1 MGEDKSSPSQ
11 RNPVPVIANAVYVQ
25 PSPNWLLGQRYA
37 QKAIVT
43 GFFGLFFLGI
53 FLGPAAIRHARK
65 AESFNVPAVFGKTL
79 GTIGTLIGVTVCMI
93 VAYKLFAPDY
103 IIAWVEGTTAT
114 VNGLFADKK
123 KP

>member
-1 MGEDKSSPSQ
+1 
-11 RNPVPVIANAVYVQ
+11 VPAPIANAVYVQ

-43 GFFGLFFLGI
+43 GLFGIFILGI

-79 GTIGTLIGVTVCMI
+79 GTIGTLIGVI
-93 VAYKLFAPDY
+93 VAYKMFAPDY
-103 IIAWVEGTTAT
+103 VITWVEGATTQ
-114 VNGLFADKK
+114 VNNFVK
-123 KP
+123 

>member
-1 MGEDKSSPSQ
+1 MPAT
-11 RNPVPVIANAVYVQ
+11 IANAVYVQ

-43 GFFGLFFLGI
+43 GLFGIFILGI

-79 GTIGTLIGVTVCMI
+79 GTIGTLIGVSVCVI

-103 IIAWVEGTTAT
+103 VVTWVEGAAT
-114 VNGLFADKK
+114 QFNNFVK
-123 KP
+123 